1 MIKNKNKILI
11 VVLLLS
17 IFFLIGCKTSNN
29 IENKS
34 YNVNIDINDINE
46 AFIPASEK
54 GTSAVVGVSLYTKTN
69 IIRSWHL
76 ESTGSGAIY
85 KGKSFMKDGSTK
97 EIVETKDSNDVDYYE
112 YYVLTNA
119 HVVNT
124 TSTNKEIKVYLSSID
139 TLVDGSLLGLNAYED
154 LAVVKF
160 TTSIYILPLS
170 FSDEDVKVGEIVLA
184 IGNPLGYEYAST
196 VTMGIISSASRFID
210 VERDINGDGRN
221 DWEGTVE
228 VIQHDAAINS
238 GSSGGALINIKG
250 ELVGI
255 NAMKVTDKEEK
266 IEGIGFA
273 IPINTVKNVLSD
285 MEEGKTA
292 SVNLLNKTTAY
303 SVNDL
308 LNRDVLKLEDIP
320 SVDLTDLNYT
330 YGAYIYMSLGNEYGL
345 RSGDVIIKMNEHDIY
360 NERMLEAY
368 LRSYKGNKIVWT
380 AIRNGEEIE
389 IEYLF

>member
-85 KGKSFMKDGSTK
+85 KGKAFMKDGSTK
-97 EIVETKDSNDVDYYE
+97 EIEETKDSNNVDHYE

-285 MEEGKTA
+285 MEEGKAA

-320 SVDLTDLNYT
+320 SVDLTDLKYA

-368 LRSYKGNKIVWT
+368 LRSYKGNKIIWT

-389 IEYLF
+389 IEYVF